1 MALRGVNFWRP
12 RRSVGLIV
20 VLTVGLSGCGSLAQR
35 DTASPVAT
43 EPTSSPVVVM
53 GVDMIKAADEA
64 ELTQLADV
72 ILIGRPLAQPRPRAI
87 GDDVLVD
94 YFVDVHV
101 EQVLEGGVFG
111 DTISIQWLGVSPEID
126 NYVAD
131 PDLEPLDRLIGPE
144 AGYLLFLFKADLPET
159 YNIVGHLNGLYPIAA
174 DGTVETRPGGFR
186 ALDGKSVAEL
196 DSYLDELVR

>member
-1 MALRGVNFWRP
+1 
-12 RRSVGLIV
+12 
-20 VLTVGLSGCGSLAQR
+20 
-35 DTASPVAT
+35 
-43 EPTSSPVVVM
+43 
-53 GVDMIKAADEA
+53 MIKAADEA

-94 YFVDVHV
+94 YFVDVRV
-101 EQVLEGGVFG
+101 ERVLKGQDFD

-131 PDLEPLDRLIGPE
+131 PDLEPLDRLMGPE

-159 YNIVGHLNGLYPIAA
+159 YNIVGHLDGLYPIAA

-186 ALDGKSVAEL
+186 ALDGMTVAEL
-196 DSYLDELVR
+196 HSYLDELAR